1 MIWSELKAGLL
12 EVGTAKIT
20 GGTESI
26 ISVSKAGP
34 SSGGG
39 GSVFFSSG
47 NMRVRLSIADK
58 SPVEIVITDRDNAVL
73 KFEGEEVEGRIEPAA
88 LHCPRQ
94 AFITVSEGC
103 IFRCRYCS
111 VPTQEKKF
119 KSPEEIERM
128 IETVLPDI
136 DSISLTSGVIG
147 SPEEDEER
155 VIRVVK
161 KVMKF
166 GIPVGVSI
174 YPLRDTPQ
182 KLFDLGVS
190 EVKFNLEA
198 ATEKL
203 FENICPEMD
212 RGRIMTALRESVRLF
227 GKNRVFTNIILG
239 AGESDSEMKACI
251 SELTAL
257 GIIPVIRPL
266 TPKAEMSEKA
276 GYSRPARERITNT
289 AEFLDGELQKNGL
302 DTGVAETM
310 CTACTGCDLVP
321 GRDF

>member
-1 MIWSELKAGLL
+1 MRWCELKPGLL
-12 EVGTAKIT
+12 EACTAKIT
-20 GGTESI
+20 GGTEGI
-26 ISVSKAGP
+26 VSVSTAGP
-34 SSGGG
+34 SSGEG

-47 NMRVRLSIADK
+47 NMRVRLSITDE
-58 SPVEIVITDRDNAVL
+58 SPVEIVITDGNKAIL
-73 KFEGEEVEGRIEPAA
+73 KFEGEEVEGRLEPAA

-119 KSPEEIERM
+119 KSPEEIEGM
-128 IETVLPDI
+128 IEKVLPDI
-136 DSISLTSGVIG
+136 DCISLTSGVIG

-155 VIRVVK
+155 VTEVVK
-161 KVMKF
+161 RVMKF

-174 YPLRDTPQ
+174 YPLKDTPK
-182 KLFDLGVS
+182 KLFDLGVL

-198 ATEKL
+198 ATDKL
-203 FENICPEMD
+203 FREICPGMERKQIMD
-212 RGRIMTALRESVRLF
+212 ALMESVRLF
-227 GKNRVFTNIILG
+227 GRNRVFTNIILG
-239 AGESDSEMKACI
+239 AGESDYEMRACI
-251 SELTAL
+251 SELTSL

-266 TPKAEMSEKA
+266 TPKAEMSDFK
-276 GYSRPARERITNT
+276 RPSGKRILET

-302 DTGVAETM
+302 DTRVAETM

>member
-1 MIWSELKAGLL
+1 MKWSELKAGLL
-12 EVGTAKIT
+12 EAGTAKIT
-20 GGTESI
+20 GGIKGI
-26 ISVSKAGP
+26 ISVSTAGP
-34 SSGGG
+34 SSGEG

-47 NMRVRLSIADK
+47 NMRVRLSIADD

-73 KFEGEEVEGRIEPAA
+73 KFEGEEVEGRVEPAA

-119 KSPEEIERM
+119 KSPERIEEM
-128 IETVLPDI
+128 IEEVLPDI
-136 DSISLTSGVIG
+136 DCISLTSGVIG

-155 VIRVVK
+155 VIEVVK
-161 KVMKF
+161 RVMKF
-166 GIPVGVSI
+166 GLPLGVSI
-174 YPLRDTPQ
+174 YPLKDTPE
-182 KLFDLGVS
+182 KLHGLGVL
-190 EVKFNLEA
+190 EVKFNLET
-198 ATEKL
+198 ATDKL
-203 FENICPEMD
+203 FREICPGMEREQIMD
-212 RGRIMTALRESVRLF
+212 ALIESVRLF

-266 TPKAEMSEKA
+266 TPKAEMSDFKRP
-276 GYSRPARERITNT
+276 SRRRILDI
-289 AEFLDGELQKNGL
+289 AEYLGVEIRKNGL
-302 DTGVAETM
+302 DTTVAETM

>member
-1 MIWSELKAGLL
+1 MNRRELKAGLL
-12 EVGTAKIT
+12 EAGTAKIT
-20 GGTESI
+20 GGTEGI

-34 SSGGG
+34 SSGEE

-47 NMRVRLSIADK
+47 NMRVRLSIADD
-58 SPVEIVITDRDNAVL
+58 SPVEIVITDRDYAVL
-73 KFEGEEVEGRIEPAA
+73 KFEGEEVEGKVEPAA

-119 KSPEEIERM
+119 KSPEDTERM
-128 IETVLPDI
+128 IEGVLPDI
-136 DSISLTSGVIG
+136 DCISLTSGVIG
-147 SPEEDEER
+147 SPEEDERR
-155 VIRVVK
+155 VLEVVK
-161 KVMKF
+161 RVMRF
-166 GIPVGVSI
+166 GLPIGVSI
-174 YPLRDTPQ
+174 YPLKETPK
-182 KLFDLGVS
+182 KLFDLGVL

-203 FENICPEMD
+203 FQEICPEME
-212 RGRIMTALRESVRLF
+212 REQIMDALIESVRLF

-251 SELTAL
+251 SELTSL

-266 TPKAEMSEKA
+266 TPKAEMSDFK
-276 GYSRPARERITNT
+276 RPSKERILRIS
-289 AEFLDGELQKNGL
+289 EYLSEELQKNGL
-302 DTGVAETM
+302 DTKVAETM

>member
-1 MIWSELKAGLL
+1 
-12 EVGTAKIT
+12 
-20 GGTESI
+20 
-26 ISVSKAGP
+26 
-34 SSGGG
+34 
-39 GSVFFSSG
+39 
-47 NMRVRLSIADK
+47 MRVRLSIADE

-73 KFEGEEVEGRIEPAA
+73 KFEGEEVEGRLEPAA

-103 IFRCRYCS
+103 LFRCRYCS

-128 IETVLPDI
+128 IERILPDI
-136 DSISLTSGVIG
+136 DCISLTSGVIG
-147 SPEEDEER
+147 SPEEDEKR
-155 VIRVVK
+155 VIEVVK
-161 KVMKF
+161 RVRKF
-166 GIPVGVSI
+166 GLQVGVSI
-174 YPLRDTPQ
+174 YPLRDTPE
-182 KLFDLGVS
+182 KLHNLGVI

-203 FENICPEMD
+203 FEKICPDMKREQIMD
-212 RGRIMTALRESVRLF
+212 ALIESVRLF
-227 GKNRVFTNIILG
+227 GRNRVFTNIILG
-239 AGESDSEMKACI
+239 AGESDSEMRACI
-251 SELTAL
+251 SELTSL

-276 GYSRPARERITNT
+276 GYKRPSRVRIINT
-289 AEFLDGELQKNGL
+289 AEFLDRELQKNGL
-302 DTGVAETM
+302 DTNVAETM